1 MARGVVVIPRV
12 GAAKRRARRNGHGL
26 MATSKHLDPEPR
38 QDVAG
43 DGGNGPRARG
53 TRTGAALVPIQE
65 KVLAEIGHE
74 LGNFFHKLYYWS
86 DFLQESPGRT
96 SADATAVQMLE
107 RTIRN
112 LEEFLKVSFEY
123 FHPTQLACMRMGTA
137 ELVDA
142 VLVQLRT
149 QLNGTPVTV
158 ADGGDWR
165 DGGVMVDP
173 SRFSQA
179 LGVAVRH
186 LVDRLGAESALAIA
200 FRRASRDGHPG
211 LEVDFQLSRPSEAP
225 ALLQTGA
232 AGMAWAVA
240 EKIFRLHGGELLEST
255 IGPDDKSVT
264 LFLPLDPS

>member
-1 MARGVVVIPRV
+1 DGVHV
-12 GAAKRRARRNGHGL
+12 RRRRRRNG
-26 MATSKHLDPEPR
+26 
-38 QDVAG
+38 
-43 DGGNGPRARG
+43 AR
-53 TRTGAALVPIQE
+53 
-65 KVLAEIGHE
+65 
-74 LGNFFHKLYYWS
+74 
-86 DFLQESPGRT
+86 
-96 SADATAVQMLE
+96 
-107 RTIRN
+107 
-112 LEEFLKVSFEY
+112 
-123 FHPTQLACMRMGTA
+123 
-137 ELVDA
+137 
-142 VLVQLRT
+142 
-149 QLNGTPVTV
+149 VTV

-165 DGGVMVDP
+165 DGGVMVAP

-240 EKIFRLHGGELLEST
+240 AKIFMLHGGELLEST
-255 IGPDDKSVT
+255 IGPDGKSVT

>member
-1 MARGVVVIPRV
+1 MTASKYPSPEARQNLSAVSARPR
-12 GAAKRRARRNGHGL
+12 GARA
-26 MATSKHLDPEPR
+26 
-38 QDVAG
+38 
-43 DGGNGPRARG
+43 
-53 TRTGAALVPIQE
+53 GASLVPIQE
-65 KVLAEIGHE
+65 KVIAEIGHE

-86 DFLQESPGRT
+86 DFLQDKPARQ

-112 LEEFLKVSFEY
+112 LEEFLKVSLEY
-123 FHPTQLACMRMGTA
+123 FHPTQLACMRMGA
-137 ELVDA
+137 VELVDA
-142 VLVQLRT
+142 LLTQLRA
-149 QLNGTPVTV
+149 QLNGTPVTI
-158 ADGGDWR
+158 ADAGDWR

-186 LVDRLGAESALAIA
+186 LVDQVGGESTLAIA
-200 FRRASRDGHPG
+200 VRRASRDGHAG
-211 LEVDFQLSRPSEAP
+211 LEVDFRLNRPSEAP

-240 EKIFRLHGGELLEST
+240 EKIVMLHGGELLEST
-255 IGPDDKSVT
+255 IDPEGKSVT